1 MNKMKIGVTGG
12 AGYIGSHVVL
22 SLLEQGHQVI
32 VIDDLSSGSMKNVFS
47 DESSYTF
54 IQEDFSSEK
63 GLKTLFDFLPDVV
76 FHFAAQKAAGV
87 SMQHPEHFS
96 KHNIRSTLK
105 LIEALSQSECRN
117 FIFSSSAAVYGKPE
131 YLPLDEEH
139 PLRPLNYYGFTKQCI
154 EENLKWFSRLGKMR
168 FASLRYFNAAG
179 YNINNQIQGIEKD
192 ANNLLPVIM
201 ETAIGKRPI
210 LDIFGTDYDTKDGTC
225 LRDYIHTDD
234 LAKAHLLSMEYI
246 LKEGKDLFV
255 NLGGAKGASVLE
267 VLQLA
272 EEVIGKKIPHR
283 FVGRREGDPPAL
295 FASSEKAYKILGW
308 KAEHSSLKEVIE
320 STWKVYFASL

>member
-1 MNKMKIGVTGG
+1 MKIGVTGG

-22 SLLEQGHQVI
+22 ALLEQGHQVL

-47 DESSYTF
+47 EESSYTF
-54 IQEDFSSEK
+54 IQEDFSSRK
-63 GLKTLFDFLPDVV
+63 GLKALFDFLPDVI
-76 FHFAAQKAAGV
+76 FHFAAQKAAGI
-87 SMQHPEHFS
+87 SMQYPEHFS

-117 FIFSSSAAVYGKPE
+117 FVFSSSAAVYGKPE
-131 YLPLDEEH
+131 YLPLDENH

-179 YNINNQIQGIEKD
+179 YNINNRIQGIEKD

-246 LKEGKDLFV
+246 LKEGKDLFI

-267 VLQLA
+267 VLQLT

-283 FVGRREGDPPAL
+283 FVGRREGDPPVL
-295 FASSEKAYKILGW
+295 IASSEKAYKILGW